1 MMVNICIPELFK
13 EKQEEWV
20 QSQSKLH
27 GQFEDCLSF
36 VRACLEKGGEGQKQ
50 HGWEGGD
57 G

>member
-1 MMVNICIPELFK
+1 MTVNICIPELFK

-27 GQFEDCLSF
+27 GQFEDCLSC

-50 HGWEGGD
+50 HGKEGGD